1 MGSDSTQP
9 AGHVERASAWIYS
22 GLWGVLTRVF
32 LVPREPPRMPS
43 GAHEVIGSFR
53 PAPGYLRYVK
63 LYFWIGLLGIDIVLT
78 LAWVAVTIA
87 LPIVG
92 AVLALPVLVL
102 VVLPDI
108 FAYIAIHLR
117 YDTTW
122 YVLTDRS
129 VRLRRG
135 VMVLNET
142 TITYEN
148 VQNVTV
154 HQGPIQRYFGIA
166 DLIVQTA
173 GGGGGHSKQGG
184 GTGHLG
190 RIEGV
195 DNAQHIRDLIMTR
208 ARASRSAGLGDEHHE
223 HGAAAPAGSAD
234 RATGAAWSRAQLDM
248 LRQIRDL
255 LPPGA

>member
-1 MGSDSTQP
+1 
-9 AGHVERASAWIYS
+9 
-22 GLWGVLTRVF
+22 
-32 LVPREPPRMPS
+32 MPS

-63 LYFWIGLLGIDIVLT
+63 LYFWIGLLGIDLLLT
-78 LAWVAVTIA
+78 LGWVAVTIA
-87 LPIVG
+87 LPVLG
-92 AVLALPVLVL
+92 AILALPVLVL
-102 VVLPDI
+102 IVLPDVL
-108 FAYIAIHLR
+108 AYIAIHLR

-129 VRLRRG
+129 MRLRHG

-154 HQGPIQRYFGIA
+154 HQGPIQRAFGIA
-166 DLIVQTA
+166 DLVVQTA
-173 GGGGGHSKQGG
+173 GGGGGHPKHGG
-184 GTGHLG
+184 GIGHLG

-195 DNAQHIRDLIMTR
+195 DNAQHIRDLIMAK

-223 HGAAAPAGSAD
+223 HLPAAPGGSAN
-234 RATGAAWSRAQLDM
+234 RSGGGEWPGARLAM

-255 LPPGA
+255 LPPAA

>member
-1 MGSDSTQP
+1 MGRNGAEP
-9 AGHVERASAWIYS
+9 AGQVERASAWIYS

-43 GAHEVIGSFR
+43 GAHAVIGSFR

-63 LYFWIGLLGIDIVLT
+63 LYFWIGLLGIDMLLA
-78 LAWVAVTIA
+78 LAWIGVTIA
-87 LPIVG
+87 LPVLG
-92 AVLALPVLVL
+92 AILALPALVL
-102 VVLPDI
+102 IVLPDVL
-108 FAYIAIHLR
+108 AYIAIHLR

-129 VRLRRG
+129 MRLRHG
-135 VMVLNET
+135 VMVLSET

-154 HQGPIQRYFGIA
+154 HQGPVQRYFGIA
-166 DLIVQTA
+166 DLVVQTA
-173 GGGGGHSKQGG
+173 GGGSAHPKQGG
-184 GTGHLG
+184 GMGHLG

-195 DNAQHIRDLIMTR
+195 DNAQHIRDLIMSK

-223 HGAAAPAGSAD
+223 HVSAGSVGLGG
-234 RATGAAWSRAQLDM
+234 RRGGREWSRAQIDM

-255 LPPGA
+255 LPSAA

>member
-1 MGSDSTQP
+1 MGDETDQS
-9 AGHVERASAWIYS
+9 AGRVERASAWIYS
-22 GLWGVLTRVF
+22 GLWAALTSVF

-78 LAWVAVTIA
+78 LAWLGITIA

-92 AVLALPVLVL
+92 AILALPVLVL
-102 VVLPDI
+102 VVLPDV

-135 VMVLNET
+135 VMVLKET

-166 DLIVQTA
+166 DLVVQTA
-173 GGGGGHSKQGG
+173 GGGGGHPQHGG
-184 GTGHLG
+184 GVGHLG

-208 ARASRSAGLGDEHHE
+208 ARASRSAGLGDDHHD
-223 HGAAAPAGSAD
+223 HSAAVGSAS
-234 RATGAAWSRAQLDM
+234 AGHASGAEWSRAQLDM

-255 LPPGA
+255 LPPMA